1 MRIKILVIILIFLL
15 INNFIFSQHTV
26 STSKVWY
33 ASLLKQYF
41 ASGIN
46 FLRTNHPL
54 NSLPCLPKDITKFD
68 ISCRKID
75 IGFGPAFQ
83 IKGKL
88 KLGKIMKPFGIK
100 SLKKKK
106 QYMLILKAWLF
117 SPKKQ
122 IIWQQKGYAVGSSWV
137 SINGETVD
145 FKLINSFD
153 SSIMG
158 NTLIII
164 AIGEPIFSDYDE
176 TRVILGVK
184 KVNL

>member
-1 MRIKILVIILIFLL
+1 MRTKILITILICLL

-26 STSKVWY
+26 STSKAWY

-68 ISCRKID
+68 ISCRKVD

-83 IKGKL
+83 ITGKL
-88 KLGKIMKPFGIK
+88 KLGKIMKPFGIMT
-100 SLKKKK
+100 KKK

-122 IIWQQKGYAVGSSWV
+122 IMWQQKGYAIGSSWV
-137 SINGETVD
+137 SINGEIVE
-145 FKLINSFD
+145 FKLINSFNR
-153 SSIMG
+153 SIVG